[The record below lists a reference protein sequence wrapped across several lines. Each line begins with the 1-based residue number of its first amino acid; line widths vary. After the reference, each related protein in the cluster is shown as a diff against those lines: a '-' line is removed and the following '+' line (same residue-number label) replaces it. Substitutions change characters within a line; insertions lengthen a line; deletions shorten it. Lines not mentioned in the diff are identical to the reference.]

1 MILLIVVLALLV
13 TITLAVS
20 AFNRFVTLR
29 NMMQEGLSGIDVQL
43 KRRYDLIPNL
53 IETVKGY
60 MQHERGVLEKVT
72 QLRSSLMGSA
82 DVGQKVQL
90 ENSLSQCLKTIF
102 AVAENY
108 PDLKA
113 NQGFLDLQKNLTE
126 IEDQIQL
133 SRRYY
138 NGTVRNYNILA
149 ESFPANI
156 IAQIFNFKKADF
168 FEVES
173 ALERKAPE
181 VKF

>member
-1 MILLIVVLALLV
+1 MILLILVLVL
-13 TITLAVS
+13 LAVT
-20 AFNRFVTLR
+20 ALVAVMFNRFVTLR

-60 MQHERGVLEKVT
+60 MQHEKGVLEKVT
-72 QLRSSLMGSA
+72 QLRSSLMGSTN
-82 DVGQKVQL
+82 VGLKAEM
-90 ENSLSQCLKTIF
+90 ENTLSQCLKTIF

-138 NGTVRNYNILA
+138 NGTARNYNIMV
-149 ESFPANI
+149 ESFPSNL
-156 IAQIFNFKKADF
+156 IAQAFNFKKADF
-168 FEVES
+168 FEVEA
-173 ALERKAPE
+173 ALERKVPL